1 MHRLLSTP
9 CISEGM
15 APFHITG
22 GTFHGIL
29 LKARE
34 IREVTWDRVNPQ
46 FQLGRRAEGMS
57 ALAGAHLHTRA
68 VFS

>member
-1 MHRLLSTP
+1 MHILLSAP
-9 CISEGM
+9 CISEWM

-29 LKARE
+29 QKARE

-46 FQLGRRAEGMS
+46 FQLGRQAESMS
-57 ALAGAHLHTRA
+57 ALAGADLHTRA
-68 VFS
+68 MFS

>member
-29 LKARE
+29 QKACE
-34 IREVTWDRVNPQ
+34 VREVTWDQVNP
-46 FQLGRRAEGMS
+46 LVPVWTSDEKHGLIM
-57 ALAGAHLHTRA
+57 HTR
-68 VFS
+68 VVLEEEF